1 MALTL
6 RPYQLEACSAILKT
20 WQTNRSHLCVV
31 ATGGGKNAIAAG
43 TSSYLLRQGNAR
55 ILFLANRNELCQQPI
70 EAFRNQTQVIPSL
83 EKATSKASLA
93 SPIVIG
99 SVQTLSRQTR
109 LDRFPRDH
117 FSHIFA
123 DEAHMAAADSWRR
136 IFDHFS
142 QAKVAG
148 LTATP
153 FRSDNKSL
161 SDIFETESFRA
172 DLFHLVDSGW
182 LVDPD
187 HVDRLSTAIS
197 LADVRVKHTTSGYD
211 YDPVDAANAIEP
223 YFEEVAREILQRHSN
238 RRILAFLPLIASSQK
253 FVQACLKVG
262 LHAVHIDG
270 NDPQRDEKIKTFRD
284 GKITL
289 LSNSNLLHT
298 GLDFPSCDCTL
309 NLRPTRSKVLYAQ
322 IVGRSTRALPGVLD
336 GLDTSEARLRAIAGS
351 GKPRAYILDPLWQS
365 VEHDLCTPAFLVARD
380 EADAQAINRRAGRSY
395 SLRAVNA
402 AVVAERELEVRRRFE
417 AAAQFRKQTVDA
429 AFFASA
435 IHKDDLLDYTPV
447 YPWEKRPLIA
457 MDRNIL
463 VQAGI
468 DPASVSCQGHCAAIK
483 REIYKRRSQKLAE
496 ITWLARLARLEN
508 VEKTVDLWRLSQQEA
523 KSCFLKLQSNEQR
536 RNRVI
541 V

>member
-1 MALTL
+1 MKL

-43 TSSYLLRQGNAR
+43 TSSYLLKNGAR
-55 ILFLANRNELCQQPI
+55 VLFLANRNELCQQPI
-70 EAFRNQTQVIPSL
+70 GTFRDQTGIVPSL
-83 EKATSKASLA
+83 EKATFKASLNA
-93 SPIVIG
+93 ELVIA

-109 LDRFPRDH
+109 LERFPRNH

-136 IFDHFS
+136 IFDWFPA
-142 QAKVAG
+142 AKVAG

-172 DLFHLVDSGW
+172 DLFSLVDAGW
-182 LVDPD
+182 LVNPD

-197 LADVRVKHTTSGYD
+197 LADVRVKKTVTGYD
-211 YDPVDAANAIEP
+211 YDPVESAAAIEP
-223 YFEEVAREILQRHSN
+223 YFQEVAREILQRHAQ

-270 NDPQRDEKIKTFRD
+270 EDPDRDQKIAAFRD

-336 GLDTSEARLRAIAGS
+336 GLESAEQRLAAIKAS
-351 GKPRAYILDPLWQS
+351 PKPKSFILDPLW
-365 VEHDLCTPAFLVARD
+365 VANREALCTPSFLVAPN
-380 EADAQAINRRAGRSY
+380 EEFAQEMEQKAGRSY
-395 SLRAVNA
+395 SLRAVRDRIQ
-402 AVVAERELEVRRRFE
+402 AEREESIRRRLE
-417 AAAQFRKQTVDA
+417 AVARFREGIVPANYFGAAIRDDQIVNYE
-429 AFFASA
+429 A
-435 IHKDDLLDYTPV
+435 IFKWEEQPPTKFSRLLLG
-447 YPWEKRPLIA
+447 K
-457 MDRNIL
+457 
-463 VQAGI
+463 AGI
-468 DPASVSCQGHCAAIK
+468 DPDTVPSEG
-483 REIYKRRSQKLAE
+483 
-496 ITWLARLARLEN
+496 LARQVLQAIGRRRYQGLPEIRELAAVAHDQGVTE
-508 VEKTVDLWRLSQQEA
+508 DLWKLT
-523 KSCFLKLQSNEQR
+523 KSDLLKACKTPIKQHA
-536 RNRVI
+536 
-541 V
+541 